1 MKYTK
6 EELIAFIDRANTIEK
21 LNIADDW
28 ISSHVTNQKLRD
40 ELAVELYVKSLEILN
55 EPVLHTLQAGQCVVL
70 LG

>member
-55 EPVLHTLQAGQCVVL
+55 EMYNN
-70 LG
+70 